1 MPPDRLSTATK
12 SPIDS
17 TTPFAGYLGG
27 STRVSFRRPVS
38 VHNSP
43 ASKRYLTTTVIVL
56 VLGIIGSLGAILL
69 RNGAAADADIIDM
82 RRP

>member
-1 MPPDRLSTATK
+1 
-12 SPIDS
+12 
-17 TTPFAGYLGG
+17 
-27 STRVSFRRPVS
+27 VS

-69 RNGAAADADIIDM
+69 RSDAAAQADAAIVDL
-82 RRP
+82 RRSLP